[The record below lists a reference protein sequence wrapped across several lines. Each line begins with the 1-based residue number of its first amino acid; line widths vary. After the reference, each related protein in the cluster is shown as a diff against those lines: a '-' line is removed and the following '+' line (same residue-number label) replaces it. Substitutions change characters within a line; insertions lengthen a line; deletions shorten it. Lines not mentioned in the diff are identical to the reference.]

1 MLILA
6 STHNRPPI
14 FACAGND
21 LFDWIS
27 LATRDKGLR
36 RLDGLSHAGS
46 QFITPRS
53 ENNTNFITN
62 AQ

>member
-46 QFITPRS
+46 Q
-53 ENNTNFITN
+53 
-62 AQ
+62 